1 MDKFLAIQNRFWS
14 KVEKKEA
21 GECWNWQCGKG
32 WNGYGQFFI
41 DKKNIRAH
49 RFSYELHHNR
59 KITPGLIV
67 MHTCDNRAC
76 VNPAHLVEGTV
87 HENIQDKVNKNRQS
101 RLPGERNGNSKLTE
115 QQVLEIRE
123 KIDKS
128 NQELAELYNISK
140 RNIHQII
147 SRKRWSHI

>member
-21 GECWNWQCGKG
+21 NECWNWQTGKG

-49 RFSYELHHNR
+49 RFSYEMHHNR
-59 KITPGLIV
+59 KIAPGLIV

-76 VNPAHLVEGTV
+76 VNPAHLVEGTAR
-87 HENIQDKVNKNRQS
+87 ENIQDKVNKNRQA
-101 RLPGERNGNSKLTE
+101 RLPGAGLGRRAGLSGRGQPAGYGT
-115 QQVLEIRE
+115 
-123 KIDKS
+123 S
-128 NQELAELYNISK
+128 
-140 RNIHQII
+140 
-147 SRKRWSHI
+147 WSVVPFEACCCDF

>member
-14 KVEKKEA
+14 KVDKKEA
-21 GECWNWQCGKG
+21 NDCWNWQTGKG

-59 KITPGLIV
+59 KITPGLVV

-87 HENIQDKVNKNRQS
+87 RENVQDKVNKNRQS

>member
-21 GECWNWQCGKG
+21 NDCWNWQANKTY
-32 WNGYGQFFI
+32 NGYGQLSI
-41 DKKNIRAH
+41 CGKGVRAH
-49 RFSYELHHNR
+49 RFSYEMHHNR
-59 KITPGLIV
+59 KIAPGLIV
-67 MHTCDNRAC
+67 MHTCDNPAC

-87 HENIQDKVNKNRQS
+87 HENIQDKVNKNRQA

-128 NQELAELYNISK
+128 NQELAELYSVSKKSINNI
-140 RNIHQII
+140 RNN
-147 SRKRWSHI
+147 KRWTHI